1 MEQAETIS
9 DFAPKKLARQLD
21 FTMCRA
27 SANGTLPEQSVNS
40 QSQQLQTQSHS
51 VLQTQPKSQRQ
62 VQSQAASQSQSQSQ
76 PPVPLQLLPPSQQQ
90 SSHPQVQSQMKSPLQ
105 AIPQWQA
112 RPQQVRMVQR
122 VPHPVHKLPLPT
134 LHAVKQESPRSRP
147 RGSIEAKDGTPKK
160 QKQCN
165 CRNSRC
171 LKLYCECFAAG
182 IYCDG
187 CNCVN
192 CHNNVEHEAARQEAV
207 GATLERNPNAFRP
220 KIASSPHGSQDA
232 REDAREAQLA
242 AKHNK
247 GCHCKKSGCLKKY
260 CECFQ
265 ANILC
270 SENCKC
276 LDCKNFEGSEERR
289 ALFHGDH
296 SAIAFMQKAANAAI
310 NGAVG
315 SSGYGTPLAS
325 NKRKSEELSFGV
337 TAKDHPINRN
347 AQSQQGNH
355 LRNCAVPS
363 SQSVPVSRT
372 ANAAVPGS
380 SKSALRSPLADILQ
394 PQDMKELCSLLVIV
408 SSEARKRLTENVGNT
423 DRQKSITVAS
433 SIQDSEDSKKGNAV
447 HNGAPDDRLS
457 GNQMDV
463 DGTSGSGSDAGDL
476 LNERPLS
483 PGTRALMCDEED
495 TVFMSAGPPTG
506 LANHCKNTN
515 QNSSGYESTRI
526 YAEQERLILT
536 GFRDFLNRLITCGS
550 IKETMCSPLV
560 KSETRTQQKPVED
573 GTIRAGTEQ
582 RSYKELYDDACPK
595 SVVPMPVESSQ
606 TVSTVT
612 STHNNDLPTK
622 IGLPIGNA
630 LMDSK
635 IKNCN

>member
-1 MEQAETIS
+1 MEQGETIS

-21 FTMCRA
+21 FTICRA
-27 SANGTLPEQSVNS
+27 SANGLLPEQSVKS
-40 QSQQLQTQSHS
+40 QSSQPQSHS
-51 VLQTQPKSQRQ
+51 PLQPQPPKSQPQ
-62 VQSQAASQSQSQSQ
+62 VQSKVASPSQSQSQ
-76 PPVPLQLLPPSQQQ
+76 PLVRLQLLPPSSQP
-90 SSHPQVQSQMKSPLQ
+90 HVQAHMRSPSQAM
-105 AIPQWQA
+105 PQWQA
-112 RPQQVRMVQR
+112 RPQHLRMVNR

-134 LHAVKQESPRSRP
+134 LPPGKQESPRSRP
-147 RGSIEAKDGTPKK
+147 RANTDGKDGTPKK

-192 CHNNVEHEAARQEAV
+192 CHNNVEHEVARQEAV

-220 KIASSPHGSQDA
+220 KIASSPHGAQDA

-270 SENCKC
+270 SENCRC

-296 SAIAFMQKAANAAI
+296 NGIAFMQRAANAAI
-310 NGAVG
+310 IGAVG
-315 SSGYGTPLAS
+315 SSGYGTLMTS
-325 NKRKSEELSFGV
+325 NKRKSEELLFGV
-337 TAKDHPINRN
+337 AAKDQSIIRN
-347 AQSQQGNH
+347 PQSQQGN
-355 LRNCAVPS
+355 NVQNSAVPC

-372 ANAAVPGS
+372 ANASVLGS
-380 SKSALRSPLADILQ
+380 TKSALRSPLADILQ
-394 PQDMKELCSLLVIV
+394 PQDMKELCSLLVMV
-408 SSEARKRLTENVGNT
+408 SSEATKTLAEKVGAMQTEREGS
-423 DRQKSITVAS
+423 RSSVAS
-433 SIQDSEDSKKGNAV
+433 PIQEGEDSRKGHEV
-447 HNGAPDDRLS
+447 HNGIPDDRQS

-463 DGTSGSGSDAGDL
+463 DGTSGSGSDGGDM
-476 LNERPLS
+476 LNQRPLS

-495 TVFMSAGPPTG
+495 SAFMQAGPQTG
-506 LANHCKNTN
+506 LASKSTVQKSNA
-515 QNSSGYESTRI
+515 YASTRI

-536 GFRDFLNRLITCGS
+536 RFRDFLNRLITCGS

-560 KSETRTQQKPVED
+560 KSETRSQQKAVED
-573 GTIRAGTEQ
+573 GTSRSGTEV
-582 RSYKELYDDACPK
+582 RGYMEPCGYGSAK
-595 SVVPMPVESSQ
+595 SAVSVTLEPSCTTT
-606 TVSTVT
+606 TVASRQ
-612 STHNNDLPTK
+612 NNDLSMK
-622 IGLPIGNA
+622 VGLSNGQRVV
-630 LMDSK
+630 DSE
-635 IKNCN
+635 IRNRN